1 MGLFR
6 RNVRR
11 FTAAESFRSFMEGVR
26 ELHRYD
32 KEADELEPDEDL
44 LSQHLENAEKYFRE
58 CVETYPDDLLPRYYF
73 GIVLSI
79 QGQTEQARRL
89 RSELQDKQSETKT
102 VTKTVSP
109 DTLFLQ
115 AAKHFE
121 TIARQVDSGKDG
133 RDLLAYSQ
141 YNRAQA
147 LAKTAPVQKTDPTNH
162 P

>member
-1 MGLFR
+1 MHLFR
-6 RNVRR
+6 RNVRS

-26 ELHRYD
+26 ELHHYD

-44 LSQHLENAEKYFRE
+44 LNQHLKNAESCLRQ

-79 QGQTEQARRL
+79 QGQAEQARHL
-89 RSELQDKQSETKT
+89 RAELQNKQFETE
-102 VTKTVSP
+102 TVSP

-121 TIARQVDSGKDG
+121 TIAQRVDGGKDG
-133 RDLLAYSQ
+133 QDLWNYSQ

-147 LAKTAPVQKTDPTNH
+147 LAKTAPVQKTDPINH